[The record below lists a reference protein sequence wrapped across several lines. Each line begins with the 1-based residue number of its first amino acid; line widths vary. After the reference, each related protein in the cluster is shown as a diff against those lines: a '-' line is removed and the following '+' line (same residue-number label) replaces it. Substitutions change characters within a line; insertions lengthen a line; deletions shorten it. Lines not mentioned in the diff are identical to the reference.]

1 MNTEIETRILCLL
14 RARYFQHEVA
24 SIIELEHPHLDEFDL
39 EDLPIYIKRIGA
51 TL

>member
-1 MNTEIETRILCLL
+1 MNPEIETRILCLL

-24 SIIELEHPHLDEFDL
+24 SIIGVEYLHLDEFDL
-39 EDLPIYIKRIGA
+39 EDLPIHIKRIGA

>member
-1 MNTEIETRILCLL
+1 MNADIEIRILSLL
-14 RARYFQHEVA
+14 RARYFQHEVV
-24 SIIELEHPHLDEFDL
+24 SIIGIEYPHLDEFDL

>member
-1 MNTEIETRILCLL
+1 MNPVIELRILCFL

-24 SIIELEHPHLDEFDL
+24 SIIGLEYPHLDEFDL
-39 EDLPIYIKRIGA
+39 EDLPLHIKRIRA

>member
-1 MNTEIETRILCLL
+1 MSADIEIRILSLL

-24 SIIELEHPHLDEFDL
+24 SIIKLELPHLDEFDL
-39 EDLPIYIKRIGA
+39 EDLPIHIKRIGA